1 MIRVFSP
8 LLLASAFCFAG
19 CVAASISDNGVAVAN
34 GPATET
40 ASPDDTTMSLRQ
52 PSTQTEATKIVDNI
66 YMATGFGNTFL
77 VNTDEGNVIIDT
89 SLAENAPA
97 HKALLDSI
105 DDRSPDYII
114 ITHAHGDH
122 IGGVSEWRGENT
134 QVVQQAHAEEFL
146 HYQDRL
152 KGFFQRRN
160 AAQFG
165 FELSE
170 IDQVAATSGN
180 YGADIPADILF
191 DASHIL
197 SVGGLTFE
205 IIATPSETYDALSV
219 WIPERKAVFVGDLY
233 YESFPNIYTLRGTKP
248 RWALDYVEA
257 IDTVLALEPEVLI
270 PSHGNPIH
278 GAVNIRNALEPYRDA
293 ILYVHD
299 EVVDGMNAGKSVEQL
314 VADIT
319 LPEALTIRE
328 IYGRVDWSVRGIHQ
342 GYAGWFDGDASSML
356 GVKAQQGHTEL
367 LELAGGPDTV
377 ADRAQTVLN
386 TGQENEALAMADI
399 VLSLHPDH
407 IAALR
412 IRQRVLQNR
421 LETSNNFNSR
431 GWLQA
436 AIRETERRLKQ
447 D

>member
-1 MIRVFSP
+1 MFRLFGT
-8 LLLASAFCFAG
+8 LLLASTVCIAG
-19 CVAASISDNGVAVAN
+19 CVAVSIGGNGVAVAN
-34 GPATET
+34 GSEIESAAPDET
-40 ASPDDTTMSLRQ
+40 TLSLRQ
-52 PSTQTEATKIVDNI
+52 PSTQTDATKIVDNI

-77 VNTDEGNVIIDT
+77 VSTDDGNVIIDT

-97 HKALLDSI
+97 HKALLDVI

-122 IGGVSEWRGENT
+122 IGGVSQWRGENT

-165 FELSE
+165 FDLAEFDL
-170 IDQVAATSGN
+170 IDAPIGN

-191 DASHIL
+191 DASHTL
-197 SVGGLTFE
+197 SVGDLTFE
-205 IIATPSETYDALSV
+205 IISTPSETYDALSV

-257 IDTVLALEPEVLI
+257 LDTVLALEPEVLI

-278 GAVNIRNALEPYRDA
+278 GAENIRNALEPYRDA

-299 EVVDGMNAGKSVEQL
+299 EVVAGMNAGKPVEQL
-314 VADIT
+314 VAEIT
-319 LPEALTIRE
+319 LPEALQIRE

-342 GYAGWFDGDASSML
+342 GYAGWFDGNVSSML
-356 GVKAQQGHTEL
+356 GVGAQQGHAEL
-367 LELAGGPDTV
+367 LDLAGGPDAV
-377 ADRAQTVLN
+377 ADQARTVLDASRDD
-386 TGQENEALAMADI
+386 EALAMADI

-407 IAALR
+407 VAALR
-412 IRQRVLQNR
+412 VRQRVLQNR
-421 LETSNNFNSR
+421 LETSSNFNSR

-436 AIRETERRLKQ
+436 AIRETERRLDQ